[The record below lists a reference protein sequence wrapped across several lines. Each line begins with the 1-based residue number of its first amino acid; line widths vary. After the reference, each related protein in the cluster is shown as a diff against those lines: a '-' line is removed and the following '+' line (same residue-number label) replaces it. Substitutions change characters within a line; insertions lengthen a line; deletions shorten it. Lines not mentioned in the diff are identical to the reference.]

1 MTDFENIASEKD
13 EYGDKMWCVHEYNH
27 FWIANLSDCRLKKQQ
42 MIDFLEK
49 CLDFVKGCK

>member
-1 MTDFENIASEKD
+1 MTDMQTFPSEKD
-13 EYGDKMWCVHEYNH
+13 EYGDKMFFVYEYNH
-27 FWIANLSDCRLKKQQ
+27 FWIDNFNDCRLKKEQ